1 MRSVTLPSRL
11 TLTLAALL
19 VVACAGIAGATA
31 YNIIWLDMTPVP
43 VAGTIPNGSVHNV
56 PGIGNVTVT
65 YSVPGDWA
73 VQRGQ
78 NASFTAGNVVNPPD
92 VHSWT
97 NYEYVSTIFTTGAL
111 GPVVGTITFTFP
123 STLPAGSVYVGTI
136 GLGQTSQDPQGLSG
150 TSTSRVLQNGTWLG
164 DFNGDPTFGAS
175 LYTGGPGFFV
185 VQNSQTGP
193 GGANP
198 WWNSQLGVT
207 RVEDPVSSI
216 TVFQTALRGDGIGVN
231 VGFTPDLVTPAGGTT
246 WGRLKSL
253 YR

>member
-1 MRSVTLPSRL
+1 MRSRTLLRRATL
-11 TLTLAALL
+11 TLLTLAASASLAAAVPITIDWL
-19 VVACAGIAGATA
+19 TMSPPVVG
-31 YNIIWLDMTPVP
+31 
-43 VAGTIPNGSVHNV
+43 GTIPNGSVYSV
-56 PGIGNVTVT
+56 AGIGNVTVT

-78 NASFTAGNVVNPPD
+78 NAGFTIGSVPAGPGYQ
-92 VHSWT
+92 WT
-97 NYEYVSTIFTTGAL
+97 DYEYVSTIFTTGAL

-123 STLPAGSVYVGTI
+123 STLPPNSVYVGTI

-150 TSTSRVLQNGTWLG
+150 TSTSRVLQNGTFLG
-164 DFNGDPTFGAS
+164 DFIGDPTFGAS
-175 LYTGGPGFFV
+175 LFTNGPGFFV

-207 RVEDPVSSI
+207 EVNDAVSSI
-216 TVFQTALRGDGIGVN
+216 TVIQTALRGDGIGVN
-231 VGFTPDLVTPAGGTT
+231 VGFNHELVTPAGGTT